1 MSKKIICLFMAA
13 SATGAMLL
21 FAQEGAITS
30 EGKLVLDK
38 KTYAL
43 KRALAYETTIDAED
57 AIAVVLSGQP
67 ITNEK
72 LEEARDAEKDDRD
85 GDFGRPFLKLV
96 FTKAGQLKFWS
107 AAAGGSMLGR
117 SSGKATGEL
126 KVQGDRV
133 KGAARQPTEDAGIFA
148 AGFDARFDIALL
160 QAGQALPPSTAKKY
174 GPAAKVKPMVTG
186 IFSGNGKDGK
196 LAYVSANW
204 SEPFAGRPGIEL
216 VFTEKDHAKEKKP
229 DTGAMFGKFGSALII
244 SLHEDGG
251 IYGCHVVHSAHQ
263 NKSFSSIGRM
273 ETTEFSYADGKV
285 EGELTTHGEVDTF
298 GEKWEVK
305 IKFLA
310 PLGEIPKEFQV
321 AEEKKPEKKTKP
333 APAAEDDDL
342 DLGDMGDDEPAG
354 EPAAAGLSVK
364 ELALTKDATGVEYQA
379 MVEHVL
385 FQSPSPVKKVCAELA
400 ANLKAQGWAG
410 DGPDM
415 VNAQSSILKRKRG
428 EAALTIFVKPQGS
441 GSEVKV
447 FTEGLAWDEE

>member
-13 SATGAMLL
+13 SATGALLL

-117 SSGKATGEL
+117 SSGTATGEL

-160 QAGQALPPSTAKKY
+160 QAGQALPPSTAKK
-174 GPAAKVKPMVTG
+174 
-186 IFSGNGKDGK
+186 
-196 LAYVSANW
+196 
-204 SEPFAGRPGIEL
+204 
-216 VFTEKDHAKEKKP
+216 
-229 DTGAMFGKFGSALII
+229 
-244 SLHEDGG
+244 
-251 IYGCHVVHSAHQ
+251 
-263 NKSFSSIGRM
+263 
-273 ETTEFSYADGKV
+273 
-285 EGELTTHGEVDTF
+285 
-298 GEKWEVK
+298 
-305 IKFLA
+305 
-310 PLGEIPKEFQV
+310 
-321 AEEKKPEKKTKP
+321 
-333 APAAEDDDL
+333 
-342 DLGDMGDDEPAG
+342 
-354 EPAAAGLSVK
+354 
-364 ELALTKDATGVEYQA
+364 
-379 MVEHVL
+379 
-385 FQSPSPVKKVCAELA
+385 
-400 ANLKAQGWAG
+400 
-410 DGPDM
+410 
-415 VNAQSSILKRKRG
+415 
-428 EAALTIFVKPQGS
+428 
-441 GSEVKV
+441 
-447 FTEGLAWDEE
+447 